1 MIRTLFAAAAIAVA
15 APALTAAAL
24 LSAAPALA
32 NAVVGQ
38 PAPAFTATDSNGKT
52 VRLADFKGKPVVLEW
67 TNADCPFVQK
77 YYSGGDM
84 QKLQAEARK
93 NGAVWLTINSG
104 AAGNQGHVTGADA
117 NKLMRTQGFQSTHYL
132 LDADGTIGRAY
143 GARTTPHMFVIAP
156 DGTLAYAGGI
166 DNIPSANPSDIA
178 KAQPLVRLA
187 LADVKA
193 GRPVGTPTSRPY
205 GCSVKY

>member
-1 MIRTLFAAAAIAVA
+1 MMKPLFAAVAPIAFLGVLA
-15 APALTAAAL
+15 APAW
-24 LSAAPALA
+24 A

-38 PAPAFTATDSNGKT
+38 PAPAFTATDSNGRN
-52 VRLADFKGKPVVLEW
+52 VSLSDFKGKPVVLEW
-67 TNADCPFVQK
+67 TNPECPFVQK

-93 NGAVWLTINSG
+93 GGAVWLTINSG
-104 AAGNQGHVTGADA
+104 APGKQGHLSGEQA
-117 NKLMRTQGFQSTHYL
+117 NAKIRQQGFQSSAYL
-132 LDADGTIGRAY
+132 LDPDGAVGRAY
-143 GARTTPHMFVIAP
+143 GAQTTPHMFVIAP

-166 DNIPSANPSDIA
+166 DSIPSANPADIA
-178 KAQPLVRLA
+178 RAEPLVKLA

-193 GRPVGTPTSRPY
+193 GKPVATPTSRPY